1 MFNQISLIFNYLPF
15 KKPPAFSPKTFN
27 VLTEKAGGF
36 YVKCSM
42 FLAKNIRMLT
52 S

>member
-1 MFNQISLIFNYLPF
+1 MFNQISFVFNYLPF